1 MKKTFLILGTITL
14 IAFTS
19 CKNNNNAA
27 DKIKAENVEQAAQRD
42 EASKRFASMS
52 FETTEHDFGTINQ
65 GTQVEKIFKF
75 TNTGDAPLIIT
86 NASSTCGC
94 TVPEYPKNKPIA
106 PGESGELLVKYNGSG
121 KNQVTKTVTVSAN
134 TVKGSEQIVIRAFVN
149 ADQATSPI
157 QQAGH

>member
-1 MKKTFLILGTITL
+1 MKKTFLILGTVTL
-14 IAFTS
+14 MAFAS
-19 CKNNNNAA
+19 CNNKNAT

-42 EASKRFASMS
+42 EASRKFAAMS
-52 FETTEHDFGTINQ
+52 FESTEYDFGTINQ

-86 NASSTCGC
+86 NATSTCGC

-121 KNQVTKTVTVSAN
+121 INQITKTVTVSAN

-149 ADQATSPI
+149 AGATSPI